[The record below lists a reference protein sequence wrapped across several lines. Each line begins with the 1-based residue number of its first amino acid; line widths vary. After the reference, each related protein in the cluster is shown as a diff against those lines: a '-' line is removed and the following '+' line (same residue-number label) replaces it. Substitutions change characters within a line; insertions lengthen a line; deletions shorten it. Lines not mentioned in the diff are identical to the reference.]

1 MEKMLFETQNLFNQC
16 QLIKNEQY
24 DNAIKLLRESMI
36 AVMEEVEKQNK
47 AIRELQNIV
56 YGKKES

>member
-24 DNAIKLLRESMI
+24 DNAIKLLSESMI
-36 AVMEEVEKQNK
+36 EVMEEVEKQNK